1 MAIHV
6 QDEETDWLVRDFAKR
21 RGVGITAAIKLA
33 IQEAS
38 KRDKTGAEAL
48 FERIRPIV
56 EEVRAKQDSLA
67 RHDRA
72 FFDEN
77 WGEKM

>member
-1 MAIHV
+1 MPFPTSVWFA
-6 QDEETDWLVRDFAKR
+6 FAK
-21 RGVGITAAIKLA
+21 VATARTC
-33 IQEAS
+33 S
-38 KRDKTGAEAL
+38 TGAEAL